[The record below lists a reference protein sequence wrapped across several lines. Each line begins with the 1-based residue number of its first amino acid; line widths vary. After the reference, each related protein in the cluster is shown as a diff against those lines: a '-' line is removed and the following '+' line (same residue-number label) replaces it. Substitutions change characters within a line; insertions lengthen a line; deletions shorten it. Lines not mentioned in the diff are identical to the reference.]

1 MTETL
6 ELEDGDEF
14 IISRSNES
22 FKVSLNDFIDAIT
35 SHPKFE
41 NKVSA
46 DTPNAGISEA
56 PLDGKMYVRQNTQW
70 VVLPEGD
77 APPATQ
83 RYQVVAGAPAT
94 QSTSQSGVNRCYTI
108 VTSVYNVIDLED
120 GGAVV
125 FSSGGETIS
134 LGCYRTTLSQSRID
148 DRINSE
154 AADSLAEASAWVAD
168 NS

>member
-1 MTETL
+1 M
-6 ELEDGDEF
+6 
-14 IISRSNES
+14 
-22 FKVSLNDFIDAIT
+22 
-35 SHPKFE
+35 
-41 NKVSA
+41 
-46 DTPNAGISEA
+46 
-56 PLDGKMYVRQNTQW
+56 
-70 VVLPEGD
+70 
-77 APPATQ
+77 
-83 RYQVVAGAPAT
+83 VAGAPAT

-125 FSSGGETIS
+125 FFGGETIS